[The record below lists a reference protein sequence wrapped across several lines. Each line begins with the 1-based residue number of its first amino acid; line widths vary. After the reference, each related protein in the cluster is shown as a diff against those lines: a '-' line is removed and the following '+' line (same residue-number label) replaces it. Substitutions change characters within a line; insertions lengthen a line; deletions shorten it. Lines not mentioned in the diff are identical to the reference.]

1 MRTLS
6 CALFAAVLATPA
18 MAADVPQAVE
28 PLAPVPV
35 TLPFSWTGFYVGVNA
50 GAAIDGS
57 DVSNRLGGS
66 FLTSPDAA
74 AYQRQ
79 YPGSLGSGST
89 GFTGG
94 GLLGYNWQFSNFVL
108 GGEADINYAGIDSS
122 SSRAF
127 ALTAPFVG
135 NESQRYGLRSDWFGT
150 VRARAGFAW
159 DSLLIYG
166 TGGLAYGDVRAS
178 ARQTETQGGVTTFDW
193 SGASSDTKVGWT
205 AGAGIE
211 YALDDNW
218 IIGAEYLH
226 VDLGRSRFAMPDA
239 GGSAFTMTGRADA
252 KFDVVRATVKY
263 KF

>member
-6 CALFAAVLATPA
+6 CALVAAVLAAPA

-28 PLAPVPV
+28 PPAPV
-35 TLPFSWTGFYVGVNA
+35 TLPFNWTGFYVGLDA
-50 GAAIDGS
+50 GAAINGS
-57 DVSNRLGGS
+57 DVGNHLGGS
-66 FLTSPDAA
+66 FLTSPNTA
-74 AYQRQ
+74 AYQQQ

-94 GLLGYNWQFSNFVL
+94 GLIGYNWQVSNFVI
-108 GGEADINYAGIDSS
+108 GAEADINYAGIDST

-127 ALTAPFVG
+127 SLAAPFTG
-135 NESQRYGLRSDWFGT
+135 NESQRYGLRSEWFGT

-166 TGGLAYGDVRAS
+166 TGGLAYGDLRAS
-178 ARQTETQGGVTTFDW
+178 ARQTENQGGPTTFDW
-193 SGASSDTKVGWT
+193 SGATSDTKVGWT

-211 YALDDNW
+211 YAVNSNW

-226 VDLGRSRFAMPDA
+226 VDLGRSTFAMPEA
-239 GGSAFTMTGRADA
+239 GGSGFTMTGRADA
-252 KFDVVRATVKY
+252 RFDVVRGTLKY